1 MDPAVV
7 LQHAPPEGPYE
18 IAVALGRAGI
28 GIHVVRAD
36 LGEPVPSDLSGIS
49 ALVVMGG
56 PMSARSDDGFPTRRA
71 EMALV
76 RAALAD
82 GLPVLGVCLGA
93 QLLAAA
99 AGGRVVPGEG
109 LEVGW
114 SPIRLSEDA
123 ASDPVFAGLP
133 AELTVLH
140 WHGETYELPEGAV
153 RLAGSEMYPQQAF
166 RIGDSAWGM
175 QFHLEVDAGAVD
187 AFVEQFPEE
196 AERTPGG
203 AGALREATA
212 AALDELDQHRTGVL
226 DRFAAVVARSSVV
239 GPR

>member
-1 MDPAVV
+1 MDPALV
-7 LQHAPPEGPYE
+7 LQHAQSEGPYE
-18 IAVALGRAGI
+18 IAAALDRAGI
-28 GIHVVRAD
+28 PVRVVRAD
-36 LGEPVPSDLSGIS
+36 LGEPVPADLPGVS

-71 EMALV
+71 EMELV
-76 RAALAD
+76 RDALS
-82 GLPVLGVCLGA
+82 GGVPVLGVCLGA

-99 AGGRVVPGEG
+99 AGGRVIPGEG
-109 LEVGW
+109 LEIGW
-114 SPIRLSEDA
+114 SPIRLVDDA
-123 ASDPVFAGLP
+123 ASDPLFAGLP
-133 AELTVLH
+133 EKLTVLH

-196 AERTPGG
+196 ADQALGG
-203 AGALREATA
+203 AGALRGMTE

-226 DRFAAVVARSSVV
+226 DRFAAVVAHA